1 MAICP
6 NKPFLLDNL
15 RPLYNAVR
23 VFQEKAANME
33 FSTAEIANHCG
44 VSLKSVNNWA
54 AKNGVQKQGR
64 YWAFSADDVKSI
76 CEYYSKEPL
85 EESKEPFTE
94 GNEESEAPNEASNE
108 GNEERKK
115 LDTEAKEDTEESREA
130 IEEVY
135 EAMVASL
142 KEEISSLREQLKTKD
157 DQINNLIETS
167 REISAAHA
175 ITAATKEGTGIV
187 LAGKES
193 PSRLDYLKAF
203 FTGKVGK

>member
-1 MAICP
+1 
-6 NKPFLLDNL
+6 
-15 RPLYNAVR
+15 
-23 VFQEKAANME
+23 ME
-33 FSTAEIANHCG
+33 FSTAEIANYCG

-64 YWAFSADDVKSI
+64 YWAFTADDVKKI

-85 EESKEPFTE
+85 EESNEPFTE
-94 GNEESEAPNEASNE
+94 DNEELEAPNEAPNE

-115 LDTEAKEDTEESREA
+115 IANEAKEGIEEPREA

-157 DQINNLIETS
+157 EQINNLIETS

-175 ITAATKEGTGIV
+175 ITAATKEGAGIV